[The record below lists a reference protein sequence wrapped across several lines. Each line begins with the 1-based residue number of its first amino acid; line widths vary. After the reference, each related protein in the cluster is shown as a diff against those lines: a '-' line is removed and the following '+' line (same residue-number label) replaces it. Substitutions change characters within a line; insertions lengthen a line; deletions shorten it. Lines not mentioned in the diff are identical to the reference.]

1 MPFIQNIALVDVAK
15 GFHLDVGDN
24 SVLIQIIDTDR
35 ETFPKPLRDFKEVHQ
50 FKFLDIEADAEVLD
64 EAMRISDEQAEQIA
78 AVLKRAY
85 TEGSNVIVHCHAGV
99 CRSGAVAEVG
109 VRLGFEDTRQYRAPN
124 RLVLSKILRY
134 LPECEFRPF
143 QDLDTGGS
151 QFA

>member
-15 GFHLDVGDN
+15 GFHRDIDGN
-24 SVLIQIIDTDR
+24 GVLIQIIDTDW
-35 ETFPKPLRDFKEVHQ
+35 ETFPKPLAEFKEIHQ

-109 VRLGFEDTRQYRAPN
+109 VRLGFEDTKRYRAPN
-124 RLVLSKILRY
+124 RLVQSKLIQY
-134 LPECEFRPF
+134 LPECDFRPF
-143 QDLDTGGS
+143 QDEVHSESD
-151 QFA
+151 FA